1 LNLETVMIQVAA
13 GLLVPLVAGLWPV
26 LRGVAISVHTAI
38 SQYGLGGGR
47 YGTGRID
54 RLLGRVQR
62 LPRMMTLAVRNT
74 FRRSGRVALTL
85 LVLITAGAI
94 FIMVLSAQNSFSTMV
109 DDAWRSLGFD
119 AFIVFDQPERI
130 DEVIPLIESQPNV
143 AYVEMWLWTDAIARI
158 PGSDTIGDEEQIWI
172 RAIPTDSQLYTPD
185 LTDGRDLSDLDE
197 HAILLNQKIAG
208 DLGVEVGD
216 QIELDFGARGDSTW
230 TVVGL
235 IFDITDMQSTAYAH
249 IDTVGQELNLV
260 GRAYVAEVQLSEN
273 GFENE
278 ASFVENI
285 EVFLEGHGI
294 DVTYART
301 ASQDRTEA
309 ESQFQIVTTVLMVMT
324 ILMAVV
330 GSIGLSGTL
339 SINVIERRREIGV
352 MRAVG
357 ASSMDVAIIF
367 IYEGLLLGLL
377 SWVLATPVGFL
388 LGHPFVQAIGAV
400 FEVPMEHEFAFIGV
414 WIWLVIVL
422 VLSLVAS
429 WLPARRATR
438 ISVNESLAY
447 E

>member
-1 LNLETVMIQVAA
+1 
-13 GLLVPLVAGLWPV
+13 
-26 LRGVAISVHTAI
+26 
-38 SQYGLGGGR
+38 
-47 YGTGRID
+47 
-54 RLLGRVQR
+54 
-62 LPRMMTLAVRNT
+62 
-74 FRRSGRVALTL
+74 
-85 LVLITAGAI
+85 
-94 FIMVLSAQNSFSTMV
+94 LSAQNSFSTMV

-130 DEVIPLIESQPNV
+130 EEVIPLIESQPNV
-143 AYVEMWLWTDAIARI
+143 AYVEMWLWTDAVARI
-158 PGSDTIGDEEQIWI
+158 PGSDSIGDEEQIWI
-172 RAIPTDSQLYTPD
+172 RAIPTDSRLYTPD
-185 LTDGRDLSDLDE
+185 LTDGRELSDQDE

-216 QIELDFGARGDSTW
+216 QIELDFGARGESTW

-249 IDTVGQELNLV
+249 IHTIGQELNLV
-260 GRAYVAEVQLSEN
+260 GRAYVAEIQLSGN
-273 GFENE
+273 GIANE
-278 ASFVENI
+278 TAFVEDI
-285 EVFLEGHGI
+285 EVFLEAHGI

-377 SWVLATPVGFL
+377 SWVIATPVGFL
-388 LGHPFVQAIGAV
+388 LGSPFVRAIGAV

-414 WIWLVIVL
+414 WIWLIIVL